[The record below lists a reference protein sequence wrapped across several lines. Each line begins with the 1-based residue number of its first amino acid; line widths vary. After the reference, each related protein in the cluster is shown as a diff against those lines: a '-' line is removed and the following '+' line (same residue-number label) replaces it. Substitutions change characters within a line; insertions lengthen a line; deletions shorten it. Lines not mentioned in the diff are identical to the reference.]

1 MTRYRTAWISLA
13 AMGQLVWTSAV
24 YAQGAEAPPAQPSV
38 EAPAAPDGPH
48 PDYPAP
54 RLRKPMT
61 FPSGPVVHLTTD
73 NQAGRLQV
81 MQLKWTDVCVAP
93 CGVPVDPN
101 ALYRIGGG
109 TVRPSAE
116 FRMPRSS
123 GTVSVDAQVG
133 SKVKHWVGVGMIIGG
148 AVTMLAGGLFYE
160 ASKNTQV
167 SDTGTTTM
175 KDTLKAE
182 GIVDLILGAIVTAI
196 GIPLAVSSTSVEV
209 R

>member
-1 MTRYRTAWISLA
+1 
-13 AMGQLVWTSAV
+13 MGQLVWTSAV
-24 YAQGAEAPPAQPSV
+24 YAQGAEAPPAEPSV
-38 EAPAAPDGPH
+38 EAPAAPSGPH

-61 FPSGPVVHLTTD
+61 LPSGPVVHLTTD

-81 MQLKWTDVCVAP
+81 MELKWTDVCVAP

-123 GTVSVDAQVG
+123 GTVSVNTQVG

-160 ASKNTQV
+160 ASKNTQA
-167 SDTGTTTM
+167 SATGTTT
-175 KDTLKAE
+175 DTLKAE
-182 GIVDLILGAIVTAI
+182 GIADLVIGAIVTVI